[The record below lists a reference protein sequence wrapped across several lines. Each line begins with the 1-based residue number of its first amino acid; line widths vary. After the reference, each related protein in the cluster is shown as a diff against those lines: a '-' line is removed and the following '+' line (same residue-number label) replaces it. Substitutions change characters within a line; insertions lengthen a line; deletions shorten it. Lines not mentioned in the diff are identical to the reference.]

1 MDITGG
7 MKKLKA
13 DLKNMT
19 WKQRWEHLW
28 TYYRWVII
36 VAVMAAMIISMIVSC
51 IINLN
56 TNTLI
61 AGTCINV
68 ELNEDGNAALT
79 EQFKA
84 QYGTGVKYEEALL
97 TQVYLDDF
105 ETTKNYQDN
114 YYTLM
119 SLLSLCSAQEL
130 DYIIADQVGMEN
142 MLKQEAYL
150 DLSTFFTADELA
162 ALGDKVIMARSSE
175 EEEDES
181 KPVAV
186 DITELPFV
194 QEFANLSENEK
205 VYFAVIQNTTRLE
218 QVHLIWEVLNSEVA
232 TDVTK

>member
-36 VAVMAAMIISMIVSC
+36 VAVMTVMIISVIVSC

-68 ELNEDGNAALT
+68 ELSETGKGVLT
-79 EQFKA
+79 EDFKA
-84 QYGTGVKYEEALL
+84 QYGTGVKYEEAPL

-142 MLKQEAYL
+142 MLKQEAYM

-162 ALGDKVIMARSSE
+162 TLGDKVIMARSSE

-181 KPVAV
+181 VPVAV

-218 QVHLIWEVLNSEVA
+218 QVHLLWEVLNSEVA

>member
-1 MDITGG
+1 MGITGG

-36 VAVMAAMIISMIVSC
+36 VAVMAVMIISVIVSC
-51 IINLN
+51 VINLN

-61 AGTCINV
+61 AGVCINV
-68 ELNEDGNAALT
+68 ELDEKGNATLT
-79 EQFKA
+79 EDFKA
-84 QYGTGVKYEEALL
+84 QYGTGVKYEDALL
-97 TQVYLDDF
+97 TQVYLEDF
-105 ETTKNYQDN
+105 EKTKDYQDN

-130 DYIIADQVGMEN
+130 DYIIADQIGMEN
-142 MLKQEAYL
+142 MLKQEAYM

-175 EEEDES
+175 QEDDES
-181 KPVAV
+181 IPVAV
-186 DITELPFV
+186 DITDLPFV
-194 QEFANLSENEK
+194 RASATPDEEDK
-205 VYFAVIQNTTRLE
+205 VYFAVIQNTPRLE
-218 QVHLIWEVLNSEVA
+218 QVRQLWDFINGFHYELTE
-232 TDVTK
+232 